1 MVVLWAKQSEGSRY
15 FGVFAHMCKTCLSV
29 RCIASA
35 PSLIKSV
42 TIFPCM
48 QSIYLMRFPRGMLIH
63 GCLDSSRLTQLRNW
77 DKRWFAL
84 DNEQFMYAT
93 SAKDK
98 QAKQRYSVSDI
109 QDVRLVEGDDEKE
122 RRFEFEV
129 IFPGR
134 VLRLRPYSESQ
145 RRHWVDTLQRVLDS
159 QIGVRDSGFDRVL
172 ESHSGEAIPSVV
184 ADKLRK
190 GFFRRKIK
198 RPSVIV
204 DEIKAKCEKRFLKP
218 SVDDGI
224 TSLRNSYKDD
234 PSPSS
239 EISNPFGRPEGVVG
253 NKGKWTAE
261 IEQGECDIDASFAC
275 LAVSQLMRCYK
286 YMITTHAIRLRI
298 HSALLPI
305 KPIYV
310 LGFCHI
316 PPNEWIPF
324 VAHSFEKRLHGP
336 LDGRDHYLRKGLGR

>member
-1 MVVLWAKQSEGSRY
+1 
-15 FGVFAHMCKTCLSV
+15 
-29 RCIASA
+29 
-35 PSLIKSV
+35 
-42 TIFPCM
+42 
-48 QSIYLMRFPRGMLIH
+48 
-63 GCLDSSRLTQLRNW
+63 
-77 DKRWFAL
+77 
-84 DNEQFMYAT
+84 MYAT

-261 IEQGECDIDASFAC
+261 IEQ
-275 LAVSQLMRCYK
+275 
-286 YMITTHAIRLRI
+286 
-298 HSALLPI
+298 
-305 KPIYV
+305 
-310 LGFCHI
+310 
-316 PPNEWIPF
+316 
-324 VAHSFEKRLHGP
+324 
-336 LDGRDHYLRKGLGR
+336 